1 MPASLNS
8 CHPNSRAPGRI
19 VVSLTA
25 FFSSV
30 ACSDHVKLWGTSGMS
45 GTRAGT
51 QADAVE
57 SVPAVESA
65 PAAVITSATSSQCPF
80 DCNQPC
86 GPAKFGAWTVT
97 LGALGDV
104 LVQGDSGRGNLIIG
118 ALPGGAIFA
127 TDKTDAQDPTRS
139 SAVRITC
146 ATSIEIK
153 TGSGP
158 KNVLVRLGPSDGS
171 RIARFDNHITIRSEG
186 TTTETTFI
194 KGSKFSDTIY
204 DGPGSDTIHAREG
217 RDTIH
222 VRRGG
227 LDVVYAGP
235 GDDKILA
242 GTSDAMTRFAGL
254 ILFGG
259 SDRDSIEVGS
269 GGIETT
275 PGGVALAAEDQVVRG
290 EIRALGQ
297 IGAEAGS
304 CAGQGVCVG
313 SGLSSPDGDLS
324 DDPL

>member
-1 MPASLNS
+1 
-8 CHPNSRAPGRI
+8 
-19 VVSLTA
+19 
-25 FFSSV
+25 
-30 ACSDHVKLWGTSGMS
+30 MS

-65 PAAVITSATSSQCPF
+65 PAAVITAATSSQCPF

-118 ALPGGAIFA
+118 AFGAGGAIFA
-127 TDKTDAQDPTRS
+127 TDKTDEQDPTRS

-297 IGAEAGS
+297 IGAEGGS

-313 SGLSSPDGDLS
+313 SGLSSSDGDLS

>member
-1 MPASLNS
+1 
-8 CHPNSRAPGRI
+8 
-19 VVSLTA
+19 
-25 FFSSV
+25 
-30 ACSDHVKLWGTSGMS
+30 MS

-65 PAAVITSATSSQCPF
+65 PAAVITAATSSRCPF

-86 GPAKFGAWTVT
+86 EPAKFGAWTVT

-118 ALPGGAIFA
+118 AFGTGGGIFA
-127 TDKTDAQDPTRS
+127 TDKTDEQDPTRS
-139 SAVRITC
+139 SAVRFTC

-171 RIARFDNHITIRSEG
+171 RIARFDRRITIRSEG

-242 GTSDAMTRFAGL
+242 GTSDAMTHSAGL

-275 PGGVALAAEDQVVRG
+275 PGGVALAAEDQVVSG
-290 EIRALGQ
+290 EIRALGR
-297 IGAEAGS
+297 IGAEGGS
-304 CAGQGVCVG
+304 CADQGVCIG
-313 SGLSSPDGDLS
+313 SWLSSPDGDLS